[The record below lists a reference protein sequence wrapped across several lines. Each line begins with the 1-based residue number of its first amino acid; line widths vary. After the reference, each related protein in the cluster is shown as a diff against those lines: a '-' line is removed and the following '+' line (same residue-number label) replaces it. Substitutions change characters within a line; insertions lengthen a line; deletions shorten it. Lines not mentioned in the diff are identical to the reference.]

1 MRRPGTGGGPRV
13 KEFTIPEGILLQHFG
28 DSASVAGVPNAI
40 DTDAPEGASIN
51 IIELG
56 KMPIGKQLM

>member
-40 DTDAPEGASIN
+40 DTDGLYSLYRI
-51 IIELG
+51 
-56 KMPIGKQLM
+56 

>member
-13 KEFTIPEGILLQHFG
+13 KEFTIPEGILLQQFG

-40 DTDAPEGASIN
+40 DTDGLYSLYKI
-51 IIELG
+51 
-56 KMPIGKQLM
+56 